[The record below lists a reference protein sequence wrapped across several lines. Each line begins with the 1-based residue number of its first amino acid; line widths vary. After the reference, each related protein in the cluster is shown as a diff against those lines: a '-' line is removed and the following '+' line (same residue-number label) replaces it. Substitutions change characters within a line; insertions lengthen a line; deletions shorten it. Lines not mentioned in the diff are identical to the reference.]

1 MSKQIDVRG
10 PRFGAAVTSVVLG
23 AALITGEG
31 ALATALVF
39 AQTLAF
45 GLGALVGPQAQ
56 PYGRFFSRFV
66 APRLAPPT
74 EFEDPRPPRFAQG
87 VGLGFASVALLGLA
101 VGSFAVAQVA
111 LAFALA
117 AALLNA
123 VFGVCLGC
131 ELYLLGKRLAPAK

>member
-1 MSKQIDVRG
+1 MSKQIDARG

-23 AALITGEG
+23 AALIIGEG
-31 ALATALVF
+31 AVATALVVLQ
-39 AQTLAF
+39 AIAF
-45 GLGALVGPQAQ
+45 GLGTLVGPQAQ

-66 APRLAPPT
+66 APRLAPAT

-87 VGLGFASVALLGLA
+87 VGLGFASAALLGIALGSVALA
-101 VGSFAVAQVA
+101 QAA

-131 ELYLLGKRLAPAK
+131 ELYLLGRRLAPAR